1 MEVIINENERS
12 WVIDLISKINFILS
26 SNDLII
32 KKAGGESTVSTQ
44 STGQK
49 KNMFPDLILYGNE
62 EKSVILQGWE
72 MKMPD
77 TPIEDEEFIKDAQRK
92 AVALNLNS
100 CIIWNF
106 TYAVLYIRN
115 ENNEFSILKQWNTT
129 SYIRSRA
136 DVEIYQSD
144 WEQLLEEI
152 IIELNSYFMSGQL
165 HNAVIGTIVAEN
177 IITTLIKRN
186 KDLNT
191 HKPQVSEN

>member
-186 KDLNT
+186 R
-191 HKPQVSEN
+191 SI